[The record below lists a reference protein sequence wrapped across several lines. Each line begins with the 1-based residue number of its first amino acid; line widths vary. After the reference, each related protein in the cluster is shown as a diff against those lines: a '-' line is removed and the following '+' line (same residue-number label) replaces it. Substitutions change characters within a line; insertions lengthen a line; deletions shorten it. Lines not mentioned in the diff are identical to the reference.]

1 MPFTK
6 FTNLDFDQIKT
17 SIKDYLRANST
28 FTDFDFEGSNF
39 SVLLDTLAYN
49 TYITAFNSNMVVN
62 ESFLDSATLRENVVS
77 LARNI
82 GYVPRSR
89 TASKALV
96 SFDAQI
102 DAAVNS
108 ATLTLQAGL
117 VCVGNVDNTSY
128 IFSIPENYTANIT
141 NSVASFTELE
151 IYQGTFLKKQFVVDG
166 SLDQRFIIDNPYVDT
181 STIKVYVKGPTDSGN
196 GIEYTLANNI
206 FEVTGISNIYLI
218 QEVQDEKYELLFG
231 DGVIGRKLE
240 NNSVITVS
248 YIVTDG
254 TEGNG
259 ASRFSFSGTFRGSS
273 DQPITSNNA
282 ISITTVQSSQNGG
295 NIESIDSIKYFAPR
309 IYSSQY
315 RAVTARDYE
324 AIIKSIYPDTESVS
338 VIGGEDLDPP
348 EYGTVSISIKP
359 KNGTFV
365 SDFNKSQILFKL
377 KQYSL
382 AGINQKI
389 MDLKILY
396 VEIDSSIYYN
406 YSQVSSV
413 NDLRTKVIQSLTTY
427 SNSIDLNKFGGRF
440 KYSKIQQII
449 DNTDTSITSNTFKG
463 LERGQFETTAAAH
476 TTGAKVREVRYYDI
490 KYDKAPAFDI
500 QSPFISAIRYED
512 PDLVEIHRFLP
523 TAYGAELIMV
533 ASNSVEPNTFAYLQ
547 GTNPLTGE
555 VQLTSIAGT
564 PILTTEQASQVKKQ
578 SGTLAS
584 DIRKYGLKEIVID
597 NPYITDAEHATK
609 IADFM
614 ISKLAEPVPVININ
628 AMAMPKLQLGD
639 KIRITSMNSLDIIN
653 SDYWVVSH
661 SMSVGDSLDHSIT
674 LRKVV

>member
-6 FTNLDFDQIKT
+6 FTNLDFDQIKA
-17 SIKDYLRANST
+17 SIKDYLRANSN

-39 SVLLDTLAYN
+39 SILIDTLAYN
-49 TYITAFNSNMVVN
+49 TYITAFNSNMIVN

-102 DAAVNS
+102 DAAVSS

-117 VCVGNVDNTSY
+117 VCVGSVDNTSY

-141 NSVASFTELE
+141 NSVASFTDLE

-181 STIKVYVKGPTDSGN
+181 STIRVYVKGPTDSGN
-196 GIEYTLANNI
+196 GIEYALANNI
-206 FEVTGISNIYLI
+206 FEVNGTSNIYLI

-231 DGVIGRKLE
+231 DGVIGRKLD

-254 TEGNG
+254 IEGNG

-273 DQPITSNNA
+273 DQPITSNNT

-295 NIESIDSIKYFAPR
+295 DIESIDSIKYFAPR

-396 VEIDSSIYYN
+396 VEIDSSVYYN

-427 SNSIDLNKFGGRF
+427 SNSVDLNKFGGRF

-449 DNTDTSITSNTFKG
+449 DNTDVAITSNITK
-463 LERGQFETTAAAH
+463 
-476 TTGAKVREVRYYDI
+476 I
-490 KYDKAPAFDI
+490 KIRRDLKALINQAV
-500 QSPFISAIRYED
+500 QYE
-512 PDLVEIHRFLP
+512 LCFGNRLHI
-523 TAYGAELIMV
+523 
-533 ASNSVEPNTFAYLQ
+533 
-547 GTNPLTGE
+547 NPLGSNIKSTGF
-555 VQLTSIAGT
+555 TISG
-564 PILTTEQASQVKKQ
+564 Q
-578 SGTLAS
+578 SGTIYIMDTPNKNVDGTLDGSNKGVLALFKYDQS
-584 DIRKYGLKEIVID
+584 GNVQIISKSAGSVDYSKGEIILGLPEYIIITSTEKGNDIIEIQAYPESNDIIGLKDLYIYFDVTKSSINMVKDVIASGD
-597 NPYITDAEHATK
+597 N
-609 IADFM
+609 
-614 ISKLAEPVPVININ
+614 ISGVTFSQDYYTSSYSN
-628 AMAMPKLQLGD
+628 GD
-639 KIRITSMNSLDIIN
+639 LTRS
-653 SDYWVVSH
+653 
-661 SMSVGDSLDHSIT
+661 
-674 LRKVV
+674 